1 LDKETVVEQ
10 AFAAPGVPVLA
21 VHQGPAPESPDD
33 QIQRKFRVAGPGG
46 ETLLDL
52 PHYPIDPRPAGD
64 PQFSPNGHYLWLPV
78 AKEGW
83 AGGVLVLN
91 TLSKRT
97 WNTPEALKIY
107 GVSNSGEIEFEARRP
122 KGLERI
128 KVQLGSL
135 LEPPPPPAPK
145 VNRAAKPQTSTS
157 AAPKRPAVKKER

>member
-33 QIQRKFRVAGPGG
+33 QIKRKFWVAGPGG
-46 ETLLDL
+46 ATLLEL
-52 PHYPIDPRPAGD
+52 PRYPIDPRPAGD
-64 PQFSPNGHYLWLPV
+64 PQYSPNGHYLCLPV
-78 AKEGW
+78 SKEGW

-97 WNTPEALKIY
+97 WNTTEALKVY

-128 KVQLGSL
+128 KVQLGSI
-135 LEPPPPPAPK
+135 LEPPPAPK
-145 VNRAAKPQTSTS
+145 VSRAAKPKASPS
-157 AAPKRPAVKKER
+157 GSPRRPAAKKER